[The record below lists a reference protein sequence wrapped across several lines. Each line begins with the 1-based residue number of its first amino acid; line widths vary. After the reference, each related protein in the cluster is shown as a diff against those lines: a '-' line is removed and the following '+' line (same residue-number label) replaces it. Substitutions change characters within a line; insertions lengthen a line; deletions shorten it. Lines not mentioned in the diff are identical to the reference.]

1 MALLSYDDDMIII
14 SSSYLSSAII
24 IKFVTQ
30 LLLSHKLDYIMLCCG
45 VTTYFVYNLELTHTL
60 VHTTSD
66 CLINL

>member
-1 MALLSYDDDMIII
+1 MAVLSYDDDMIII

-30 LLLSHKLDYIMLCCG
+30 KLDYIMLCCG